1 MIRHPQNQYTPDF
14 VSPPGETLQETLD
27 ELGMTQAELADR
39 TGRPK
44 KTINE
49 IVLGKAAITSETALQ
64 LELVLGV
71 PATFWLRREQQYREW
86 LARQEEENRLRNQ
99 TGWLREIPLQ
109 QMISYGWVKKL
120 EDPVRQLREVLNYF
134 GVASPDQWHTLYEGA
149 VAFRRSTAFQANPAA
164 TAAWLR
170 QGELRAQ
177 KIECASYDPEKFRQ
191 ALFRIRAL
199 TVQPPQVFEPEL
211 RRECARAGV
220 AVVLIRELPGTHVC
234 GATRWLTPDK
244 ALIQLSLRY
253 KTDDQLWHSFFHESG
268 HVLLHGKREIFLETD
283 NGKGA
288 QEDELQAREEEA
300 NRFAAH
306 TLIPP
311 AQFQYFTTRYDYRSI
326 GAIQAYAREIGI
338 APGILVGQLQHE
350 GLIPY
355 KNCNGL
361 KRRFEW
367 QQSPE
372 VNPR

>member
-1 MIRHPQNQYTPDF
+1 MNKHPQNQYTPDF
-14 VSPPGETLQETLD
+14 VSPPGETLLDTLET
-27 ELGMTQAELADR
+27 LGMTQAELANR

-49 IVLGKAAITSETALQ
+49 IVQGKAAITSETALQ

-109 QMISYGWVKKL
+109 QMISFGWVKGF

-134 GVASPDQWHTLYEGA
+134 GVASPDQWRTLYEGA
-149 VAFRRSTAFQANPAA
+149 VAFRRSMAFQANPTA

-170 QGELRAQ
+170 QGELKAQ
-177 KIECASYDPEKFRQ
+177 KIECAPYDPEKFRQ
-191 ALFRIRAL
+191 ALSRVRSL

-211 RRECARAGV
+211 RKECARAGV

-268 HVLLHGKREIFLETD
+268 HVLLHGKREVFLETA
-283 NGKGA
+283 NGTGV
-288 QEDELQAREEEA
+288 QEGEVQRREEEA

-311 AQFQYFTTRYDYRSI
+311 VQFQYFTTHFDYRSMA
-326 GAIQAYAREIGI
+326 AIQAYAGEIGI

-355 KNCNGL
+355 QNCNRL
-361 KRRFEW
+361 KRRFQWAAEA
-367 QQSPE
+367 E
-372 VNPR
+372 KD